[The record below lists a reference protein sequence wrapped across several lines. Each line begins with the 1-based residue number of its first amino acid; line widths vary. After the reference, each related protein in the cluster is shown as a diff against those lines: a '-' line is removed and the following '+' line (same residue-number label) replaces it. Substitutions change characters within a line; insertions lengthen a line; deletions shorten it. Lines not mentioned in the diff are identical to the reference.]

1 MVELNDSISDK
12 AICLEWVSI
21 KIYQQNKQQTF

>member
-12 AICLEWVSI
+12 AIFSRMSFNQNI
-21 KIYQQNKQQTF
+21 STNKQQTF